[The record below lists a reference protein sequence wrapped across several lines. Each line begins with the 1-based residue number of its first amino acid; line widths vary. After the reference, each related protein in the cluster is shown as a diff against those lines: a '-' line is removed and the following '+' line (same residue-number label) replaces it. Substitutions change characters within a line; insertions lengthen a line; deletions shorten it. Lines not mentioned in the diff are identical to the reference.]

1 MNRKILAQVPLFKV
15 LPEKELDQLAAT
27 LRVRELPPDTL
38 LFSEGEVGDR
48 FYAVIYGQVAVIKA
62 LGTTEERVLGV
73 RGPGEFIG
81 ELSLLNRNGLRTA
94 SVRTVG
100 EAAMWEMTLAEFDAL
115 LSRYPQMAFEV
126 VRVLSERLIV
136 GENATIHD
144 LREKNHQL
152 TQAYTELQLAQAQLV
167 EKEKLEHELKLAY
180 RIQMSILPEE
190 LPRLPS
196 FDLGARVVPARV
208 VGGDFFG
215 VIPLAADKA
224 AVFVGD
230 VSDKGV
236 PSAIFM
242 ARTHALLSAEAHRR
256 ATPTQ
261 VLKRVN
267 RLLIE
272 IGSTPLFVTVLY
284 GLLDSKSGEFSYAR
298 AGHELP
304 LVADLADGSR
314 LVSWGAGQLLG
325 IIEDPQIDEGQVT
338 IPAGGTLL
346 LYTDGVLDGRNPHGE
361 PFGMKRLTAQLAGLV
376 GQNAQVTCDQILQR
390 LMQFQAGSPQDDDI
404 TLLAVHSNLNTG

>member
-126 VRVLSERLIV
+126 VRVLSERLIA